1 MRARVSCLHVKT
13 SGMSAPICD
22 YEGSQYQREFW
33 VPERAYEDAVERLAL
48 RALLP
53 AKGNRILE
61 IGAGYG
67 RLADLYTGYNQIFL
81 LDYARTQMEQ
91 AREFLKGRDR
101 DRDRPGVT
109 YVVGDLYN
117 LPFNDS
123 FFDTVVTV
131 RVLHHIAGIP
141 SAFAEVARTL
151 TAGGAYILEYANKRN
166 VKAVLRYLLRRQPS
180 PFTREPWEFVKLN
193 FDFHPAYMADQL
205 RTAGFV
211 IHRQRAASLFRV
223 GFLKRSVPTRLLAGL
238 DGWLQAPLG
247 GLKPA
252 PSVFLETAVAKPAAP
267 APATP
272 WRCPQC
278 HAAIP
283 QPVAPGEPLACPGC
297 GARWRTD
304 QGIFD
309 FKTPLP

>member
-1 MRARVSCLHVKT
+1 MRAEVACLHVKT

-33 VPERAYEDAVERLAL
+33 IPERAYEDAVERLAL

-53 AKGNRILE
+53 PTGNRILE

-67 RLADLYTGYNQIFL
+67 RLADLYAGYKQIFL

-91 AREFLKGRDR
+91 AREFLKS
-101 DRDRPGVT
+101 RPGVT
-109 YVVGDLYN
+109 LVVGDLYN
-117 LPFNDS
+117 LPFNDG

-141 SAFAEVARTL
+141 AAFAEVARIL
-151 TAGGAYILEYANKRN
+151 TAGGAYVLEYANKRN
-166 VKAVLRYLLRRQPS
+166 LKAVIRYLLRRQPS
-180 PFTREPWEFVKLN
+180 PFSREPWEFVKLN

-205 RTAGFV
+205 KLAGLE

-223 GFLKRSVPTRLLAGL
+223 GFLKRTVPTGLLAGL

-252 PSVFLETAVAKPAAP
+252 PSVFLETTVAKPAGP
-267 APATP
+267 APVTP

-278 HAAIP
+278 HSAITE
-283 QPVAPGEPLACPGC
+283 QAAPGDPLACPGC

-304 QGIFD
+304 QGIYD